1 VRLLHFADLH
11 LGFRQYQR
19 QTPAGINLRE
29 ADVAQALTRA
39 VDLGISRTPDVIVVA
54 GDVFHQVRPTN
65 PAILHAFAQFARM
78 RQALPSTEIVMVA
91 GNHDTPRSSETV
103 CILRLFAQLGVR
115 VVEGTPQRLHFA
127 ERDLSILAVPDVPA
141 LTMELSPDPHVTHN
155 VLLMHAEAGT
165 VIPERILGE
174 RAALKV
180 PDAVLE
186 DLGWDYIALGHY
198 HVHHPVGPR
207 AYYAGA
213 LDYTSADPWTEL
225 RSERRAGLPGKGIVE
240 VELASHQVR
249 FLPLPPGRVFLDLPA
264 LDGDG
269 LGAVDLDARIAAAVE
284 ACAGGIEDKVVRLVV
299 RNVPRAVGRDLDH
312 KKVRE
317 WRRRA
322 LHFHLDVRRPEVATR
337 DQASG
342 APGARATLADQ
353 VRTRLEQRPLD
364 NELDRDIFVAL
375 GLGYLEQVSASTP
388 AMPTTEEA

>member
-1 VRLLHFADLH
+1 VRLIHFADLH

-19 QTPAGINLRE
+19 QTPAGINQRE

-39 VDLGISRTPDVIVVA
+39 VDMCIAEAPDVIVVA

-65 PAILHAFAQFARM
+65 PAILHAFAQFARL
-78 RQALPSTEIVMVA
+78 RHALPTTEVVMVA

-103 CILRLFAQLGVR
+103 CILRLFAQIGIR

-127 ERDLSILAVPDVPA
+127 ERDLSVLAVPDVTA
-141 LTMELSPDPHVTHN
+141 LTIELTPDANAKYN

-186 DLGWDYIALGHY
+186 DLRWDYIALGHY

-207 AYYAGA
+207 AYYSGA
-213 LDYTSADPWTEL
+213 LDYTSSDPWTEL
-225 RSERRAGLPGKGIVE
+225 RSEKRAGLPGKGLVA
-240 VELASHQVR
+240 VDLASHTVR
-249 FLPLPPGRVFLDLPA
+249 FLPLPPGRAFIDLPT
-264 LDGDG
+264 LDGKG
-269 LGAVDLDARIAAAVE
+269 LGAAELDARIAAAVE
-284 ACAGGIEDKVVRLVV
+284 ACPGGIDDSVVRLVV
-299 RNVPRAVGRDLDH
+299 REVPRAVSRDLDH

-322 LHFHLDVRRPEVATR
+322 VQFHLDVRRPEATR
-337 DQASG
+337 ADDASG
-342 APGARATLADQ
+342 APGHRATLAEQ
-353 VRTRLEQRPLD
+353 VRSRLEARPLD
-364 NELDRDIFVAL
+364 AELDRRTFVEL
-375 GLGYLEQVSASTP
+375 GIGYLEAVSATTP
-388 AMPTTEEA
+388 AMPTTEET